1 MRKNIILT
9 LLTLVCCQVGAQELI
24 IPAAVPDREAIL
36 INYPYYSCCVNRVL
50 PMLCDEPD
58 DWSYD
63 IKSDSAQSREWQQ
76 KYGRLNSW
84 RIGVDVTT
92 FLRDAAFS
100 LPYTRGY
107 TATGFFL
114 SPYAKRLIGPDAQLT
129 LGVNLAGAAGS
140 GGFHSWQPLVRLEYE
155 PVNNVRLV
163 MGTLYG
169 GLSHG
174 LYEPMFDRERY
185 IYAHNEEGI
194 QLLANAWLGG
204 MPFTSDTWLHWE
216 ELLEPWQMSQER
228 FTLGSSNV
236 MEVWNSD
243 RAVLSVPFSF
253 LGTHRGGQFT
263 ALDTCIQSLFNES
276 VGLRFDCRI
285 GDRTSLTADLPAFF
299 YQDISPTKCLAYD
312 NGWGLWPQIG
322 FDHRFRHRNKDSH
335 GNWQMLAQAGYWH
348 GHQFI
353 APRGSYL
360 FQSVSWHRADFAE
373 PDRDMLTA
381 TLELQNCYNRYFSLG
396 IDAEFYYDL
405 AHRGLDFVFG
415 LYMRYAL

>member
-129 LGVNLAGAAGS
+129 LGANLAGAAGS

-216 ELLEPWQMSQER
+216 ELLEPWQMTQER

-243 RAVLSVPFSF
+243 KAVLSIPFSF

-285 GDRTSLTADLPAFF
+285 GDRTALTADLPAFF
-299 YQDISPTKCLAYD
+299 YQDISPTKCLAYG

-322 FDHRFRHRNKDSH
+322 LDHRFRHRNKDSH

-381 TLELQNCYNRYFSLG
+381 KLELQNCYNRYFSLG

-405 AHRGLDFVFG
+405 SHRGLDFVFG

>member
-140 GGFHSWQPLVRLEYE
+140 SGFHSWQPLMRLEYE

-169 GLSHG
+169 GLFHG

-216 ELLEPWQMSQER
+216 ELLEPWQMTQER

-243 RAVLSVPFSF
+243 RAVLSIPFSF

-299 YQDISPTKCLAYD
+299 YQDISPTQCLAYG

-322 FDHRFRHRNKDSH
+322 LDHRFRHHNNGSH

-348 GHQFI
+348 GYQFI

-381 TLELQNCYNRYFSLG
+381 SLELQNNYNRYFSLG

>member
-169 GLSHG
+169 GLFHG

-216 ELLEPWQMSQER
+216 ELLEPWQMTQER

-285 GDRTSLTADLPAFF
+285 GDRTALTADLPAFF
-299 YQDISPTKCLAYD
+299 YQDISPTKCLAYG

-322 FDHRFRHRNKDSH
+322 LDHRFRHHNKDSH

-381 TLELQNCYNRYFSLG
+381 KLELQNCYNRYFSLG

>member
-1 MRKNIILT
+1 MKKHFIL
-9 LLTLVCCQVGAQELI
+9 LLTLTACLAAGAQELTI
-24 IPAAVPDREAIL
+24 STAVPDRDVMVI
-36 INYPYYSCCVNRVL
+36 YTPYYCNCVNRIL

-63 IKSDSAQSREWQQ
+63 IASDTAQSREWQR
-76 KYGRLNSW
+76 KYGRLNTW
-84 RIGVDVTT
+84 RIGVDATT

-155 PVNNVRLV
+155 PANNVRLV

-169 GLSHG
+169 GLTHK

-185 IYAHNEEGI
+185 IYAHNEEGV
-194 QLLANAWLGG
+194 QMLAKAWLGG
-204 MPFTSDTWLHWE
+204 LPFTSDTWLHWE
-216 ELLEPWQMSQER
+216 ELLEPWQMTQER

-276 VGLRFDCRI
+276 VGLRFDCAI
-285 GDRTSLTADLPAFF
+285 SESTAIAADLPAFF
-299 YQDISPTKCLAYD
+299 YQDISPTKCQAYD

-322 FDHRFRHRNKDSH
+322 FDHRFRHHSGGLRGCWH
-335 GNWQMLAQAGYWH
+335 LLAQAGYWH

-360 FQSVSWHRADFAE
+360 FQSVSWHRPDFAE

-381 TLELQNCYNRYFSLG
+381 KLELQNAYNQYFSLG
-396 IDAEFYYDL
+396 LDAEFYYDL
-405 AHRGLDFVFG
+405 AHRGLDFAFG
-415 LYMRYAL
+415 LYMRYSL

>member
-216 ELLEPWQMSQER
+216 ELLEPWQMTQER

-243 RAVLSVPFSF
+243 RAVLSIPFSF

-263 ALDTCIQSLFNES
+263 ALDTCIQSLFNEN

-285 GDRTSLTADLPAFF
+285 GDRTALTADLPAFF
-299 YQDISPTKCLAYD
+299 YQDISPTKCLAYG

-322 FDHRFRHRNKDSH
+322 LDHRFRHRNKDSH

>member
-24 IPAAVPDREAIL
+24 IPAAVPDKEAIL

-84 RIGVDVTT
+84 RIGVDATT

-114 SPYAKRLIGPDAQLT
+114 TPYAKRLIGPDAQLT

-140 GGFHSWQPLVRLEYE
+140 AGFHSWQPLVRLEYE

-169 GLSHG
+169 GLTHG

-216 ELLEPWQMSQER
+216 ELLEPWQMTQER

-276 VGLRFDCRI
+276 VGLRFDCHI
-285 GDRTSLTADLPAFF
+285 GDRTALTADLPAFF
-299 YQDISPTKCLAYD
+299 YQDISPTKCLAYG

-381 TLELQNCYNRYFSLG
+381 KLELQNCYNRYFSLG

>member
-36 INYPYYSCCVNRVL
+36 INHPYYSCCVNRVL

-140 GGFHSWQPLVRLEYE
+140 AGFHSWQPLVRLEYE

-174 LYEPMFDRERY
+174 LYEPMLDRERY

-216 ELLEPWQMSQER
+216 ELLEPWQMTQER

-263 ALDTCIQSLFNES
+263 ALDTCIQSLFNEN

-285 GDRTSLTADLPAFF
+285 GDRTALTADLPAFF
-299 YQDISPTKCLAYD
+299 YQDISPTKCLAYG

-322 FDHRFRHRNKDSH
+322 LDHRFRHRNKDSH

-381 TLELQNCYNRYFSLG
+381 KLELQNCYNRYFSLG

>member
-140 GGFHSWQPLVRLEYE
+140 AGFHSWQPLVRLEYE

-169 GLSHG
+169 GLTHG

-216 ELLEPWQMSQER
+216 ELLEPWQMTQER

-243 RAVLSVPFSF
+243 KAVLSIPFSF

-285 GDRTSLTADLPAFF
+285 GDRTALTADLPAFF

-335 GNWQMLAQAGYWH
+335 NNWQMLAQAGYWH